1 MKSNFFE
8 RKSKKI
14 AVFFGC
20 DEKNAYFCAEF
31 LTINT
36 QIMEIKKDPQVD
48 LEPRKTT
55 YVLTGL
61 VAILAVLFI
70 AFEWTNATY
79 RTINRGA
86 GDAVME
92 EEEEIVMTVQNT
104 PPPPPPPPPMPDV
117 IEQLTVVEDD
127 VEVAEIEMQ
136 TAEDD
141 ANTIVEIVQAVEEG
155 PVEEEDAEA
164 NTIFTVVEDE
174 PEFPGGTKALMEF
187 ISKNLRY
194 PAFAAENGI
203 QGRVTLSFVVEKD
216 GSVTDIQEMRSPSE
230 DLTKE
235 AKRVVQSMPKWKP
248 GKQRGKPVRVKYM
261 LPVTFRLQ

>member
-1 MKSNFFE
+1 M
-8 RKSKKI
+8 
-14 AVFFGC
+14 
-20 DEKNAYFCAEF
+20 
-31 LTINT
+31 
-36 QIMEIKKDPQVD
+36 
-48 LEPRKTT
+48 
-55 YVLTGL
+55 
-61 VAILAVLFI
+61 AILAILFI

-79 RTINRGA
+79 RKVNLGA
-86 GDAVME
+86 SSAVFE
-92 EEEEIVMTVQNT
+92 EEEEMQITVQNT

-127 VEVAEIEMQ
+127 VEVAEIDIKS
-136 TAEDD
+136 AEDD
-141 ANTIVEIVQAVEEG
+141 ANTIVEVVNTVEEA
-155 PVEEEDAEA
+155 PVEEEEAEA

-248 GKQRGKPVRVKYM
+248 GKQRGKPVRVKYV

>member
-1 MKSNFFE
+1 MKNNFFLQ
-8 RKSKKI
+8 KSKKK

-20 DEKNAYFCAEF
+20 NEKNAYFCAEF

-36 QIMEIKKDPQVD
+36 LIMEIKKDPQVD

-61 VAILAVLFI
+61 VSILAILFI
-70 AFEWTNATY
+70 AFEWVNATY
-79 RTINRGA
+79 RTINRGM

-127 VEVAEIEMQ
+127 VEVAEIEIQ
-136 TAEDD
+136 AAEDD
-141 ANTIVEIVQAVEEG
+141 ANTIVEIVQQVDEG

>member
-1 MKSNFFE
+1 
-8 RKSKKI
+8 
-14 AVFFGC
+14 
-20 DEKNAYFCAEF
+20 
-31 LTINT
+31 
-36 QIMEIKKDPQVD
+36 MEIKKDPQVD

-55 YVLTGL
+55 SALTGL
-61 VAILAVLFI
+61 VGILAILFI

-86 GDAVME
+86 GDAVFE

-127 VEVAEIEMQ
+127 VEVAEIEMES
-136 TAEDD
+136 AEDGND
-141 ANTIVEIVQAVEEG
+141 VIIEITNTVEDTG

>member
-1 MKSNFFE
+1 
-8 RKSKKI
+8 
-14 AVFFGC
+14 
-20 DEKNAYFCAEF
+20 
-31 LTINT
+31 
-36 QIMEIKKDPQVD
+36 MEIKKDPKAD

-55 YVLTGL
+55 YWLTGL
-61 VAILAVLFI
+61 VGILAILFI
-70 AFEWTNATY
+70 AFEWTNVTRKY
-79 RTINRGA
+79 VNTGV
-86 GDAVME
+86 GDAIME

-127 VEVAEIEMQ
+127 VEVAEVEMQ
-136 TAEDD
+136 STEDD
-141 ANTIVEIVQAVEEG
+141 ANTTVEVIQQTVETG
-155 PVEEEDAEA
+155 PAEEEEAEA
-164 NTIFTVVEDE
+164 NQIFTVVEQE
-174 PEFPGGTKALMEF
+174 PEFPGGTKALMEY

>member
-1 MKSNFFE
+1 
-8 RKSKKI
+8 
-14 AVFFGC
+14 
-20 DEKNAYFCAEF
+20 
-31 LTINT
+31 
-36 QIMEIKKDPQVD
+36 MEIKKDPQAD

-55 YVLTGL
+55 YWLTGL
-61 VAILAVLFI
+61 AGILAILFI
-70 AFEWTNATY
+70 AFEFTNVT
-79 RTINRGA
+79 RQTKVTFDQGEI
-86 GDAVME
+86 E
-92 EEEEIVMTVQNT
+92 EEEEIVMTVQNNT
-104 PPPPPPPPPMPDV
+104 PPPPPPPPMPDV

-136 TAEDD
+136 SAEDD
-141 ANTIVEIVQAVEEG
+141 ANTEVVVMQQAVETG
-155 PVEEEDAEA
+155 PAEEEEAEA
-164 NTIFTVVEDE
+164 NQIFTVVEQE
-174 PEFPGGTKALMEF
+174 PEFPGGTKALMEY